1 MPGMIWRY
9 RVVFNCSSSF
19 SVPKWKK
26 KTCSAN
32 EELTLKMS
40 WKSSFSWLQL
50 VFHFGSENQELKNHL
65 GTCNSKNYW
74 CKVIS
79 ANKENLQ
86 YPEITRAC
94 LLAKES
100 LLVYVI
106 VVGTVIV
113 ISLWLSI
120 GRVFMFYRYL
130 SIPSLPTAVVSST
143 TIKWDCVWSSDSPQ
157 NRFNSS

>member
-1 MPGMIWRY
+1 MKSLHWKCFEKVALVGC
-9 RVVFNCSSSF
+9 NCFSSQNRDIKNSF
-19 SVPKWKK
+19 SI
-26 KTCSAN
+26 
-32 EELTLKMS
+32 
-40 WKSSFSWLQL
+40 
-50 VFHFGSENQELKNHL
+50 HFGYENQEEQLKITLVHVT
-65 GTCNSKNYW
+65 TCENYC

-86 YPEITRAC
+86 YPEIIRDC
-94 LLAKES
+94 LLAGES

-157 NRFNSS
+157 NCFNFS